1 MTTTRLQPA
10 LDRVR
15 ERLPDFIQLMRINRP
30 IGSLLLLWPTWWAL
44 WLAAEGV
51 PSLANL
57 VIFTLGVFFM
67 RAAGCVINDYAD
79 RNLDGHVKR
88 TRERPL
94 ATGRILP
101 GEAIALFLGLCLV
114 SFLMVVFFTNRL
126 TLWLS
131 FGGVALAFIYPFMK
145 RYTHLPQ
152 VVLGAAF
159 SWAIPMAWAAEAGEV
174 TRIAWLLYIANLVW
188 TVAYDTLYAMVDRD
202 DDLKIGIKSTA
213 VLFGDMDRAAVG
225 ILQATTLFTLL
236 LVGLQTGLGALFI
249 LGVLAMGGF
258 FGYQQWLIRKRQ
270 RDPCFR
276 AFLNNNWAGLAVFL
290 GLALDLA
297 LS

>member
-10 LDRVR
+10 LDRAR

-44 WLAAEGV
+44 WLAADGI

-94 ATGRILP
+94 ATGRVRP

-131 FGGVALAFIYPFMK
+131 FGGVALAFVYPFMK

-152 VVLGAAF
+152 IVLGAAF

-202 DDLKIGIKSTA
+202 DDLRIGIKSTA

-225 ILQATTLFTLL
+225 VLQATTLLTLL
-236 LVGLQTGLGALFI
+236 LVGFQTELGVLFV
-249 LGVLAMGGF
+249 LGVLAMGGL
-258 FGYQQWLIRKRQ
+258 FGYQQWLIQGRA
-270 RDPCFR
+270 RDSCFR
-276 AFLNNNWAGLAVFL
+276 AFLNNNWAGFAVFL